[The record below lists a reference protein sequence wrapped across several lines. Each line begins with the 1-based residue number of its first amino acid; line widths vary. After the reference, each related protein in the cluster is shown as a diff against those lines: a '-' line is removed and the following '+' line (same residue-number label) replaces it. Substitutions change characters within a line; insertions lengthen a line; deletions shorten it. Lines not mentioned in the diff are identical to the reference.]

1 MQATLRIA
9 DCGDT
14 GRAVAVTSLFSTAKL
29 GEKIAPRQLKER
41 VRRVSLHQGADYHE
55 RSLILLV
62 VIVKIDGQIKAR
74 LRGHE
79 DSIFNGV
86 LQLADPFFLGS
97 SRNTHKKSQNA
108 CRRGQGID
116 VVVVQAETEVCV
128 GEVR

>member
-1 MQATLRIA
+1 MPATLRIA

-62 VIVKIDGQIKAR
+62 VILKIDGQIKAR

-79 DSIFNGV
+79 DSIFNGS
-86 LQLADPFFLGS
+86 LQLSDPLFLASPGP
-97 SRNTHKKSQNA
+97 THHKSQQPSRVA
-108 CRRGQGID
+108 
-116 VVVVQAETEVCV
+116 QAI
-128 GEVR
+128 